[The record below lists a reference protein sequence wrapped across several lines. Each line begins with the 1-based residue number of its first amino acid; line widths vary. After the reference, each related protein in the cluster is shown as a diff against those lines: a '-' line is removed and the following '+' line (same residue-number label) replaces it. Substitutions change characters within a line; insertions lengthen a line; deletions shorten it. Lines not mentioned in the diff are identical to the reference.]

1 MKTYEF
7 ANVIPHI
14 DDDYDMNKEVEKD
27 LDYGETRL
35 LWSKRNYK
43 CYLDDDREV
52 EFKLV
57 VQVEDLY
64 GICGE
69 ESCKGTVDIEVLLVP
84 LAKDCNEKTLK
95 KANTDEDRP
104 TDEQDLYDYGCYVV
118 MGRETIEGIEGDTP
132 LDTEVVEDKIKAA
145 VASMTFYGGTCGFS
159 LDRYQN
165 RIGSTGWDYL
175 NEWCGNG
182 LDACKAALDRWKAEQ
197 NKE

>member
-14 DDDYDMNKEVEKD
+14 EDDYDMAKEVEKD
-27 LDYGETRL
+27 LDYGDTRL
-35 LWSKRNYK
+35 LWSKRNYT
-43 CYLDDDREV
+43 CCLDDDREV

-64 GICGE
+64 GISGE
-69 ESCKGTVDIEVLLVP
+69 ESWKGTVDIEVLLVP
-84 LAKDCNEKTLK
+84 LAKCCNEATLK

-104 TDEQDLYDYGCYVV
+104 TDEQDLFDSGCYVV
-118 MGRETIEGIEGDTP
+118 MGRETLEGIEGDTP

-182 LDACKAALDRWKAEQ
+182 LDACNAALDRWKAKQ

>member
-1 MKTYEF
+1 MKTYQF
-7 ANVIPHI
+7 ANVIPKI
-14 DDDYDMNKEVEKD
+14 GDDYDITQVVEKD
-27 LDYGETRL
+27 LDYGDTRL

-64 GICGE
+64 GLCGE
-69 ESCKGTVDIEVLLVP
+69 DSCKGQVDIEVLLVP
-84 LAKDCNEKTLK
+84 LAKYCSEKTLK
-95 KANTDEDRP
+95 RANTDEDRP

-118 MGRETIEGIEGDTP
+118 MGRELLEGIEGDTP
-132 LDTEVVEDKIKAA
+132 LDTEVVKDKIKAA

-165 RIGSTGWDYL
+165 RIGNTGWDYL
-175 NEWCGNG
+175 NEWCR
-182 LDACKAALDRWKAEQ
+182 DIDMTKVALERWEATQ
-197 NKE
+197 NKK